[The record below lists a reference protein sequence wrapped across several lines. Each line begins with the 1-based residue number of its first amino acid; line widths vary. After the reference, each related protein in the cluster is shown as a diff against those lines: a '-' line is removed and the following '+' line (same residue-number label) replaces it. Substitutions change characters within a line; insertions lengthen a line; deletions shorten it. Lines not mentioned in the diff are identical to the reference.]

1 MSVGYD
7 HINVSAVKAR
17 GIVLGYTPDVLTDA
31 TADLTVLLALGASR
45 RIKESIRAAED
56 GHVRLYLWGVS
67 DRLIFYN
74 ANSGVNGLPLGY
86 VDRNSQTRH

>member
-7 HINVSAVKAR
+7 HIDVSAVKAR
-17 GIVLGYTPDVLTDA
+17 NIKLGYTPDVLTDA

-56 GHVRLYLWGVS
+56 GLVS
-67 DRLIFYN
+67 
-74 ANSGVNGLPLGY
+74 
-86 VDRNSQTRH
+86 T